1 MQSSG
6 NPMRP
11 RFDIKID
18 EVLKSESNCGSSK
31 SDQEARPGLLA
42 NCNHWLVLDSV
53 DPANAGTQS
62 IAATIGNHL

>member
-11 RFDIKID
+11 RFDLKID
-18 EVLKSESNCGSSK
+18 EVLKSESDRGSSK
-31 SDQEARPGLLA
+31 SDQEALPGLLD
-42 NCNHWLVLDSV
+42 NWNHWLVLESV
-53 DPANAGTQS
+53 DPVNVGTQS